1 MHARQ
6 AHPGLQP
13 VFFETLTML
22 LLDCTVSL
30 FTKALLGAKAVRC
43 KEDGINELDLHKVT
57 QSATDTVIG
66 VEKHYANFQRGSG
79 WSTFQKNLIHQL
91 STDGKNLSLYTK
103 HSLLFLVNATS
114 ERNGLISVPTI
125 LGIMST
131 KLRIYLKARI
141 SRLSYFFFKHLD
153 RWPPIPLLFR
163 RWEIEYFSNLFK
175 IYHVTNIQL

>member
-57 QSATDTVIG
+57 QSATDIVIG
-66 VEKHYANFQRGSG
+66 VEKCYANFQLAQAGA
-79 WSTFQKNLIHQL
+79 L
-91 STDGKNLSLYTK
+91 S
-103 HSLLFLVNATS
+103 
-114 ERNGLISVPTI
+114 R
-125 LGIMST
+125 
-131 KLRIYLKARI
+131 
-141 SRLSYFFFKHLD
+141 
-153 RWPPIPLLFR
+153 
-163 RWEIEYFSNLFK
+163 K
-175 IYHVTNIQL
+175 I